1 MPGARERL
9 LEIVCAHGIREDV
22 AEAVVTAR
30 FADGTE
36 PWGPLDTCAAL
47 ADVLATVA
55 REAPD
60 DLLAAAPVVDL
71 VASEIGLPAQA
82 VAVVVGEQA
91 LADMARVLVP
101 PLAALRGLLEILRV
115 IGGVG
120 GAAAWAVVDTDLAL
134 LCAVGDRG
142 DTTVERCP
150 LTDAGSNGTG
160 DGAASAIV
168 RHGDTVGFLTL
179 PVADPSPRTRRLL
192 AAASASAAAIL
203 DRWMLLERRAEA
215 ERLLMEAGERRLR
228 RVGLDL
234 HDGPLQGSAQ
244 LAGEMKLLRGQL
256 TELDLSPE
264 TARKLQ
270 GRIDDLLARLV
281 AVDDELRELAVGFE
295 SPVVLNTSL
304 EIALAEEVAAFGS
317 RHGKRT
323 SFSLDGSLD
332 ELAPS
337 HAVALYRMLQEAL
350 ANVRQHSGARS
361 VEVRV
366 AARIDGVRSEIVDDG
381 VGFDPAAISVSD
393 GSRRHLGLAG
403 MRERALLL
411 GGTARVDSRPGGPTR
426 VAISLPMA
434 VPLPDLL
441 GDLVR
446 ALGPAH
452 EPGEESV
459 TTRR

>member
-1 MPGARERL
+1 MAAR
-9 LEIVCAHGIREDV
+9 AG
-22 AEAVVTAR
+22 
-30 FADGTE
+30 DGRE
-36 PWGPLDTCAAL
+36 PWGSLDTCAAL
-47 ADVLATVA
+47 AGILSSVA

-60 DLLAAAPVVDL
+60 DVAAMGPAVDA
-71 VASEIGLPAQA
+71 VAAEIGLPAHT

-91 LADMARVLVP
+91 LAEMARALVP
-101 PLAALRGLLEILRV
+101 PLAALRGLLEILRAV
-115 IGGVG
+115 CGVG
-120 GAAAWAVVDTDLAL
+120 GAAAWAAAESDLAL
-134 LCAVGDRG
+134 LCSVGDRG
-142 DTTVERCP
+142 DTTADRRP
-150 LTDAGSNGTG
+150 SMDGAAPAG
-160 DGAASAIV
+160 DGAASPIV

-179 PVADPSPRTRRLL
+179 PVADPSPRMRRLL

-256 TELDLSPE
+256 GELDLPAE
-264 TARKLQ
+264 TARRLE
-270 GRIDDLLARLV
+270 GRVDDLLARLA
-281 AVDDELRELAVGFE
+281 AVDEELRELAVGFE

-304 EIALAEEVAAFGS
+304 EIALAEEVAVFGS
-317 RHGKRT
+317 RYGKRT
-323 SFSLDGSLD
+323 SFSLDGTLD
-332 ELAPS
+332 QLAPS

-350 ANVRQHSGARS
+350 ANVRQHSRARS
-361 VEVRV
+361 VDVRV
-366 AARIDGVRSEIVDDG
+366 AATIDGVRSEIEDDG
-381 VGFDPAAISVSD
+381 VGFDPAAISAHD

-426 VAISLPMA
+426 VAIYLPMA

-446 ALGPAH
+446 ALGPAKERG
-452 EPGEESV
+452 EPSA